1 MSRDAFLIGR
11 AAARKQPY
19 ACASRRYKSRSRS
32 AANRFILNIR
42 FLPTCNLPLSLR
54 TLSLSRGSRCSYV
67 QTNSVLSRPVEI
79 KKSRYFSRQS
89 IGVEKSINLAMAC
102 KLEPIQMSYQ
112 NVHCAVLQP
121 PTTVYPS
128 MAAAVPQVMT
138 STYSRPNELPMR
150 SMSPYSHATIPDPFG
165 VVEPLYGPHGSYRGL
180 SSSSSTSYSPELDLL
195 ADLGEDVFDD
205 LPPISPA
212 DAKIFGANFI
222 DTFHGLDI
230 DFEMDLSS
238 EKTSG
243 SSPHSMSPQTPDLM
257 VPPPIGA
264 ETEVGVIVS
273 PKPAP
278 KRRNSRKNGETRQR
292 KKSAPA
298 AVRRMSSLVKHV
310 KVAGKSDGESDDV
323 VTASS
328 LEQDGAEGGSRM
340 LGDSNRIYSCTY
352 SGCDK
357 AYSKSS
363 HLKAHLRRHTGERP
377 FACTWPGCDWRFS
390 RSDELARHERKHTGV
405 KPFGCT
411 ICGKKFT
418 RSDHLSKHVKIHLKP
433 RKPRGG
439 GKSRGRRVSSI
450 SSIEE
455 NGSPIASPFSDSPLG
470 QSI

>member
-1 MSRDAFLIGR
+1 
-11 AAARKQPY
+11 
-19 ACASRRYKSRSRS
+19 
-32 AANRFILNIR
+32 
-42 FLPTCNLPLSLR
+42 
-54 TLSLSRGSRCSYV
+54 
-67 QTNSVLSRPVEI
+67 
-79 KKSRYFSRQS
+79 
-89 IGVEKSINLAMAC
+89 MAC
-102 KLEPIQMSYQ
+102 KLEPMPMSYQ

-128 MAAAVPQVMT
+128 MAAVPQQVMT
-138 STYSRPNELPMR
+138 STYSSRPNELPMR
-150 SMSPYSHATIPDPFG
+150 SLSPYSHATIPDPFG
-165 VVEPLYGPHGSYRGL
+165 VVEPLYGPHSAYRGL
-180 SSSSSTSYSPELDLL
+180 SSSSSTSYSPDLDLL

-222 DTFHGLDI
+222 DSLHGLDI
-230 DFEMDLSS
+230 DFEMDLNSDKATGES
-238 EKTSG
+238 PLSI
-243 SSPHSMSPQTPDLM
+243 SPHSPNLM

-264 ETEVGVIVS
+264 ETEVGVNVS

-298 AVRRMSSLVKHV
+298 AVRRGMSSLVKHC

-328 LEQDGAEGGSRM
+328 LEQDGGEASGSRV
-340 LGDSNRIYSCTY
+340 LDSSRIYSCTY

-357 AYSKSS
+357 SYSKSS

-455 NGSPIASPFSDSPLG
+455 NASPIASPFSGSPLG

>member
-1 MSRDAFLIGR
+1 
-11 AAARKQPY
+11 
-19 ACASRRYKSRSRS
+19 
-32 AANRFILNIR
+32 
-42 FLPTCNLPLSLR
+42 
-54 TLSLSRGSRCSYV
+54 
-67 QTNSVLSRPVEI
+67 
-79 KKSRYFSRQS
+79 
-89 IGVEKSINLAMAC
+89 MAC
-102 KLEPIQMSYQ
+102 KLEPMPMSYQ

-121 PTTVYPS
+121 PTTVYPGMS
-128 MAAAVPQVMT
+128 SVPQQIMT
-138 STYSRPNELPMR
+138 SSYSRPSELPMR

-165 VVEPLYGPHGSYRGL
+165 VVEPLYSHTGYRGL
-180 SSSSSTSYSPELDLL
+180 SSSSSASYSPDLDLL

-205 LPPISPA
+205 LPPISPD

-222 DTFHGLDI
+222 DTLHGLDI

-238 EKTSG
+238 EKSSCG
-243 SSPHSMSPQTPDLM
+243 SPPLSVTPQTPDLM

-264 ETEVGVIVS
+264 ETEIGVNVS

-278 KRRNSRKNGETRQR
+278 KRRNTRKNGETRQR

-298 AVRRMSSLVKHV
+298 AVRRMSSLVKHC
-310 KVAGKSDGESDDV
+310 KVAGKSDGESEDV
-323 VTASS
+323 ITASS
-328 LEQDGAEGGSRM
+328 LEQDGGEGSGARVLES
-340 LGDSNRIYSCTY
+340 GRIYNCTY

-439 GKSRGRRVSSI
+439 GKSRSRRVSSI

-455 NGSPIASPFSDSPLG
+455 SGSPLASPFSESPLG

>member
-1 MSRDAFLIGR
+1 
-11 AAARKQPY
+11 
-19 ACASRRYKSRSRS
+19 
-32 AANRFILNIR
+32 
-42 FLPTCNLPLSLR
+42 
-54 TLSLSRGSRCSYV
+54 
-67 QTNSVLSRPVEI
+67 
-79 KKSRYFSRQS
+79 
-89 IGVEKSINLAMAC
+89 MAC
-102 KLEPIQMSYQ
+102 KLEPMPMSYQ

-121 PTTVYPS
+121 PTTVYPGMS
-128 MAAAVPQVMT
+128 SVPQQIMT
-138 STYSRPNELPMR
+138 SSYSRPSELPMR

-165 VVEPLYGPHGSYRGL
+165 VVDYSHTGYRGL
-180 SSSSSTSYSPELDLL
+180 SSSSSASYSPDLDLL

-205 LPPISPA
+205 LPPISPD

-222 DTFHGLDI
+222 DTLHGLDI

-238 EKTSG
+238 EKSSCG
-243 SSPHSMSPQTPDLM
+243 SPPLSVTPQTPDLM

-264 ETEVGVIVS
+264 ETEIGVNVS

-278 KRRNSRKNGETRQR
+278 KRRNTRKNGETRQR

-298 AVRRMSSLVKHV
+298 AVRRMSSLVKHC
-310 KVAGKSDGESDDV
+310 KVAGKSDGESEDV

-328 LEQDGAEGGSRM
+328 LEQDSGEGSGARVLESG
-340 LGDSNRIYSCTY
+340 RIYNCTY

-439 GKSRGRRVSSI
+439 GKSRSRRVSSI

-455 NGSPIASPFSDSPLG
+455 SGSPLASPFSESPLG